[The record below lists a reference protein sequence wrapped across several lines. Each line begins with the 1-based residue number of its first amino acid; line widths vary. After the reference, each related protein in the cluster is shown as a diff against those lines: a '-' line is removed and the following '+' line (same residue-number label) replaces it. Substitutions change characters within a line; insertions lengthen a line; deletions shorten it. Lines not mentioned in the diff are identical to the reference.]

1 MTDSAKP
8 KNYTDEYALI
18 WAIAVLRED
27 MRHTWEYIGWRL
39 NINPK
44 RAAFLYTKIKPTFNY
59 AKIYQSNDNGGND

>member
-1 MTDSAKP
+1 MTDSAKRR
-8 KNYTDEYALI
+8 KSMDEYALI

-27 MRHTWEYIGWRL
+27 MRHTWDYIGKEL

-44 RAAFLYTKIKPTFNY
+44 RAAFLYTKIKPHFNY

>member
-59 AKIYQSNDNGGND
+59 AKIYQSNDNGNND

>member
-18 WAIAVLRED
+18 WAIAILRED
-27 MRHTWEYIGWRL
+27 RRHTWDYIGKEL

-44 RAAFLYTKIKPTFNY
+44 RAAFLHTKIKPHYNY
-59 AKIYQSNDNGGND
+59 AKIYQSNGNGSND

>member
-1 MTDSAKP
+1 MTDSAKRR
-8 KNYTDEYALI
+8 KSMDEYALI

-27 MRHTWEYIGWRL
+27 RRHTWDYIGKEL

-44 RAAFLYTKIKPTFNY
+44 RAAFLYTKIKPHFNY

>member
-1 MTDSAKP
+1 MTDSAKRR
-8 KNYTDEYALI
+8 KSMDEYALI

-27 MRHTWEYIGWRL
+27 RRHTWDYIGKEL

-44 RAAFLYTKIKPTFNY
+44 RAAFLYTKIKPHYNY

>member
-1 MTDSAKP
+1 MTDSAKRR
-8 KNYTDEYALI
+8 KSMDEYALI

>member
-1 MTDSAKP
+1 MTDSAKRR
-8 KNYTDEYALI
+8 KSMDDYALT

-44 RAAFLYTKIKPTFNY
+44 RAAFLHTKIKPHYNY
-59 AKIYQSNDNGGND
+59 EQVYQSNGNGSND

>member
-1 MTDSAKP
+1 MTDFQKP

-44 RAAFLYTKIKPTFNY
+44 RAAFLHTKIKPHFNY
-59 AKIYQSNDNGGND
+59 AKIYQSNDNGSND

>member
-8 KNYTDEYALI
+8 KNYMDEYALI

-44 RAAFLYTKIKPTFNY
+44 RAAFLHTKIKPHFNY
-59 AKIYQSNDNGGND
+59 AKIYQSNDNGSND